1 MTLPRIQDDLYLAVN
16 GEWQAKTPIPPDKSV
31 VSADSNL
38 CRSSMQR
45 GCLPKPMTKPAV
57 SS

>member
-16 GEWQAKTPIPPDKSV
+16 GDMASRRQPIPPDKSV

-38 CRSSMQR
+38 TDDIRQKLS
-45 GCLPKPMTKPAV
+45 G
-57 SS
+57 